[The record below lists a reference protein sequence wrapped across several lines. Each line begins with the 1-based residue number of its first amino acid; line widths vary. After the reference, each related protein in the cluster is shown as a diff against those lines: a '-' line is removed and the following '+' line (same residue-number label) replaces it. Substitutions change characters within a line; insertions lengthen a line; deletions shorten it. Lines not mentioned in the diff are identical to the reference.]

1 MEEALLET
9 AKLIAS
15 KSPVAINTLKHIMR
29 REQYK
34 KVYESMQYMARTNSS
49 MLFTKDTM
57 EAISAFLQKK
67 KPTFAKL

>member
-49 MLFTKDTM
+49 MLFTNDTM

-67 KPTFAKL
+67 KPTFGKL